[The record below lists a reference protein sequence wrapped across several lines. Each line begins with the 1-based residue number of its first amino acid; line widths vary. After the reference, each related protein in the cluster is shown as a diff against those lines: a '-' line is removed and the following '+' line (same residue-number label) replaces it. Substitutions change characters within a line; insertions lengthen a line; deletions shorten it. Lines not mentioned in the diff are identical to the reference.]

1 MPTAPRV
8 APLTAPREA
17 DDALFHKVNLKT
29 PRNTSVGNF
38 LNLPGVAIANRTGD
52 ADMPSSFLLS
62 AAGGQ
67 DDSLLGAALVRE
79 GLIRGDAA
87 QT

>member
-8 APLTAPREA
+8 A

-29 PRNTSVGNF
+29 PRDTSVGNF
-38 LNLPGVAIANRTGD
+38 LNLPGVAMANRTGD
-52 ADMPSSFLLS
+52 ADMPAGFLLS

-67 DDSLLGAALVRE
+67 DDSLLGAALARE

>member
-1 MPTAPRV
+1 MPTASRV

-29 PRNTSVGNF
+29 LRNTSVGNF

-67 DDSLLGAALVRE
+67 DDSLLGAALACE